1 MSDCRGP
8 LETHLDPRC
17 CYCFSNTFCP
27 VDVFLLR
34 NPLVVLI
41 QETEVGLLGL
51 KMAQKLTL
59 LT

>member
-1 MSDCRGP
+1 M
-8 LETHLDPRC
+8 
-17 CYCFSNTFCP
+17 
-27 VDVFLLR
+27 DVFLLR

>member
-1 MSDCRGP
+1 M

-17 CYCFSNTFCP
+17 CYCLSNTFSP

-34 NPLVVLI
+34 NLLVDLI

-51 KMAQKLTL
+51 KVAQKLTL